1 MSRRRT
7 TVKHL
12 AELYL
17 IIVGGAYTL
26 AGAVELVYNTQVT
39 LQSSDPEER
48 RSWSKDVNEALM
60 FLIPSPLIFAAGL
73 GVLKNRSWGL
83 LLAIG
88 MGIVTLGYGLFWE
101 FNHPGEFDEHN
112 FTIVLPM
119 TLILI
124 WALLPST
131 WLEFKRGS
139 VKTS

>member
-12 AELYL
+12 VELYL

-26 AGAVELVYNTQVT
+26 AGAVELVCNTQIT
-39 LQSSDPEER
+39 LQSSDAEER
-48 RSWSKDVNEALM
+48 RSWSKDVNEALLL
-60 FLIPSPLIFAAGL
+60 LIPVPLIFAAGL
-73 GVLKNRSWGL
+73 GVLKNRPWGL
-83 LLAIG
+83 LLVIG
-88 MGIVTLGYGLFWE
+88 IGIVTLSYGLFWE
-101 FNHPGEFDEHN
+101 LNHPGDFDEHN

-131 WLEFKRGS
+131 WLQFRQGS